1 MKGFD
6 RRNLLAGSLAAG
18 ASLVLPTRALAH
30 GHRGARETGHKAAH
44 GAGRHAGH
52 SSPHPSGH
60 DHSGHG
66 HAHGGHHAHTAE
78 AIAPAEPAPIS
89 AEAILLTPYQRRIV
103 AIAAREA
110 DRAGDALWKRDLVGV
125 ADFALPSSS
134 PRLHFVD
141 LESGTLRS
149 FLVAHGRGSDPE
161 GDGWLKIFSNSIGS
175 AATSRGAYVTGPWYD
190 GKYGMS
196 VRLSGLDADNSNA
209 YDRAIVMH
217 PAWYAA
223 PDMLTKWGK
232 LGRSEGCFAMAPEQ
246 FGEALW
252 HLAGGRLLYAD
263 RIGEV

>member
-6 RRNLLAGSLAAG
+6 RRNLLAGGLAAG
-18 ASLVLPTRALAH
+18 ASLVLPGQALARSH
-30 GHRGARETGHKAAH
+30 KGHAP
-44 GAGRHAGH
+44 RHARH
-52 SSPHPSGH
+52 EHMAC
-60 DHSGHG
+60 G
-66 HAHGGHHAHTAE
+66 HAHHAHTAKL
-78 AIAPAEPAPIS
+78 APPAEPAAPPALS
-89 AEAILLTPYQRRIV
+89 AEASLLTPYERRVV

-110 DRAGDALWKRDLVGV
+110 DRAGDALWKRDRVGV
-125 ADFALPSSS
+125 ADFAQPSST

-161 GDGWLKIFSNSIGS
+161 GDGWLKMFSNTIGS

-223 PDMLTKWGK
+223 PDMLAKWGK
-232 LGRSEGCFAMAPEQ
+232 LGRSEGCFAMAPEE